1 VGGTPV
7 SRADP
12 GALASAQ
19 IERPR
24 PSVTEVWR
32 APTGTDSVVNDRK
45 ADDGPPGREL
55 AGDRAEAT
63 LRRRARRQALLLL
76 IASAGVSLV
85 LLYGVW
91 TVLHGFL

>member
-1 VGGTPV
+1 
-7 SRADP
+7 
-12 GALASAQ
+12 
-19 IERPR
+19 
-24 PSVTEVWR
+24 
-32 APTGTDSVVNDRK
+32 
-45 ADDGPPGREL
+45 L

>member
-1 VGGTPV
+1 M
-7 SRADP
+7 SRVDP

-24 PSVTEVWR
+24 ASMTEIWR
-32 APTGTDSVVNDRK
+32 APVSTDRFVADRTV
-45 ADDGPPGREL
+45 DVRPSGHEL
-55 AGDRAEAT
+55 AADRAEAA

-85 LLYGVW
+85 ILYGAW
-91 TVLHGFL
+91 TVLRGFL